1 MVFPSERQSKPLR
14 IGLVAGEA
22 SGDVL
27 AAPLMAELK
36 HRYPQVEFYGVGG
49 SLMQEQGLSSLFDMD
64 ELSVMGII
72 EVLTDLPHLLRRRR
86 EVVSYFTQ
94 HAVDVFIGIDAPD
107 FNLYVETKLK
117 RIGIKTVHYVSP
129 TIWAWRESRIQK
141 IKQATDLVLGVF
153 PFEREIYQKYQHPFS
168 FVGHSSTLEIPAVI
182 DRVDQKAKLGIDGQ
196 AMALLPGSRRKEV
209 EQLLPIFLEVA
220 ERVIQQHANLTVLIP
235 AANDARKK
243 HIQDIIVAQA
253 SHGLASRTRVFD
265 GNARQLMMA
274 ADCGLL
280 ASGTAAL
287 EAMLCQL
294 PSVVCYRLPVITYWL
309 MKRLYRP
316 AFFALPNILAEQEI
330 MPERIQQAVNADE
343 LTALCLS
350 HLTEVGA
357 LTARTYQQYRTA
369 LECPADNS
377 AAQQIIHLVESV

>member
-1 MVFPSERQSKPLR
+1 MVFSSVRQSRPLR
-14 IGLVAGEA
+14 VGLVAGEA

-36 HRYPQVEFYGVGG
+36 HRYPHVEFYGVGG
-49 SLMQEQGLSSLFDMD
+49 PLMQEQGLSSLFDMD
-64 ELSVMGII
+64 ELSVMGIV
-72 EVLTDLPHLLRRRR
+72 EVLADLPHLLSRRR
-86 EVVSYFTQ
+86 EVVTFFTR
-94 HAVDVFIGIDAPD
+94 HPVDVFIGIDAPD
-107 FNLYVETKLK
+107 FNLYVEAKLK

-129 TIWAWRESRIQK
+129 TIWAWRESRIHK
-141 IKQATDLVLGVF
+141 IKKATDLVLGVF

-182 DRVDQKAKLGIDGQ
+182 DRAAHKSKLGIDGQ
-196 AMALLPGSRRKEV
+196 AMAVLPGSRRKEV

-220 ERVIQQHANLTVLIP
+220 ERVTTQHPELVVLIP
-235 AANDARKK
+235 AANHARKK
-243 HIQDIIVAQA
+243 HIEDMILAQA
-253 SHGLASRTRVFD
+253 SQRLGASIRVVN

-294 PSVVCYRLPVITYWL
+294 PSVVCYRLPAITYWL

-316 AFFALPNILAEQEI
+316 AFFALPNILADREI
-330 MPERIQQAVNADE
+330 MPERIQHRVNADE

-350 HLTEVGA
+350 NLSSAGA
-357 LTARTYQQYRTA
+357 SMALTYQQYRMA
-369 LECPADNS
+369 LECPAGNS
-377 AAQQIIHLVESV
+377 AAQQIACLVEST